1 MLSAGGEGIGEPHFD
16 GDRLLVALLSIAF
29 GLGAATGI
37 LFTRV
42 WVVLRSLSART
53 SGRQLPPW
61 ERLVRR
67 AIRFIQKRRAIGV
80 AFHNLGTHSLRPSP
94 GSRPTTLR
102 QRRAAT
108 PVGRRTN
115 RVGTILHE
123 GPAINHGPDR

>member
-16 GDRLLVALLSIAF
+16 GDRLLVALLSIAL
-29 GLGAATGI
+29 GLGAAIGI

-53 SGRQLPPW
+53 TGRQLPPW

-108 PVGRRTN
+108 PVGPRTN
-115 RVGTILHE
+115 RVGTIIHE